1 MRERAR
7 RGREFCLQGTVRD
20 EDQVSANIRGGAL
33 GAMMFVPVAPVT
45 VAAKGNG
52 LGVEHRTNALQDADD
67 VYHQRSMA
75 PGTHVAKG
83 NNLGLVLQPCCYL
96 HRPSTALRK
105 PCLFPPETAADPNT
119 RERERERELLFKRE
133 TEHLW
138 LRQLIHG
145 RDDNTSVDYRRRRRA
160 SACSVVEQ
168 GPLRS
173 TKALSDVAP
182 SSPHPPARE
191 ECETQ
196 EKLNP

>member
-1 MRERAR
+1 MVPSRERESARESEGKRERAR

-105 PCLFPPETAADPNT
+105 PCLFPPETAAAPNT
-119 RERERERELLFKRE
+119 TTQASIIGAGAVLLPAP
-133 TEHLW
+133 W
-138 LRQLIHG
+138 
-145 RDDNTSVDYRRRRRA
+145 S
-160 SACSVVEQ
+160 S
-168 GPLRS
+168 
-173 TKALSDVAP
+173 KALSGRPRP
-182 SSPHPPARE
+182 SPMLHQVHRTPRLERNARLKRSS
-191 ECETQ
+191 THDI
-196 EKLNP
+196 LLVTDGNTAA

>member
-1 MRERAR
+1 MASVWST
-7 RGREFCLQGTVRD
+7 GRTHCKMP
-20 EDQVSANIRGGAL
+20 
-33 GAMMFVPVAPVT
+33 MMFITSGVWRQARTWRKATTLALSCSLAVT
-45 VAAKGNG
+45 CIVQA
-52 LGVEHRTNALQDADD
+52 
-67 VYHQRSMA
+67 
-75 PGTHVAKG
+75 
-83 NNLGLVLQPCCYL
+83 QPCES
-96 HRPSTALRK
+96 RAFSRRK
-105 PCLFPPETAADPNT
+105 QPPTPT

>member
-1 MRERAR
+1 MCINRADSSAFSDFLKIQVSRQTAHGAIARARARESEGVRERAR

-119 RERERERELLFKRE
+119 RERERE
-133 TEHLW
+133 
-138 LRQLIHG
+138 
-145 RDDNTSVDYRRRRRA
+145 
-160 SACSVVEQ
+160 SAFI
-168 GPLRS
+168 
-173 TKALSDVAP
+173 
-182 SSPHPPARE
+182 
-191 ECETQ
+191 
-196 EKLNP
+196 

>member
-1 MRERAR
+1 
-7 RGREFCLQGTVRD
+7 
-20 EDQVSANIRGGAL
+20 
-33 GAMMFVPVAPVT
+33 MMFVPVPVAPVT

-75 PGTHVAKG
+75 PGTHVVKG
-83 NNLGLVLQPCCYL
+83 NNLGLVFAAL

-105 PCLFPPETAADPNT
+105 PCLFPPETAAAPNT
-119 RERERERELLFKRE
+119 TTQASIISAGAVLLPAP
-133 TEHLW
+133 W
-138 LRQLIHG
+138 
-145 RDDNTSVDYRRRRRA
+145 S
-160 SACSVVEQ
+160 
-168 GPLRS
+168 RS

>member
-1 MRERAR
+1 MCINRADSSAFSDFLKIQVSRQTAHGAIARERARASEGVRERAR

-138 LRQLIHG
+138 LRQLMHG
-145 RDDNTSVDYRRRRRA
+145 IGG
-160 SACSVVEQ
+160 
-168 GPLRS
+168 GPR
-173 TKALSDVAP
+173 
-182 SSPHPPARE
+182 
-191 ECETQ
+191 
-196 EKLNP
+196 